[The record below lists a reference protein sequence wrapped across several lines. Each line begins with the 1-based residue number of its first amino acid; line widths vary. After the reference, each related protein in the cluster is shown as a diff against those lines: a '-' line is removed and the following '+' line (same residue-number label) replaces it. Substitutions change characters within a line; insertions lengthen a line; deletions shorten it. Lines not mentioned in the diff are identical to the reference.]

1 MKRIFSHILN
11 LIYPN
16 LCEICGRRLAPGEEV
31 MCLHCSYGL
40 PRTKAH
46 ESSFNVV
53 HERLAG
59 TTPVDR
65 GAGWF
70 YYYRESPYAA
80 MIHRGK
86 YNGHPELLRA
96 LARKYAREL
105 DRDGFF
111 EGIDVILGVPLHPLK
126 LMMRGYNQTD
136 YIAKGIRDVTGISI
150 GGNLKAA
157 RFRKTQ
163 TRKGVFSRW
172 LNSKGDYVAKNPGEL
187 AGKHVLVID
196 DVLTTGAT
204 LLTCCN
210 AIHQAA
216 PSARISVLALAVTKL
231 S

>member
-1 MKRIFSHILN
+1 MRIFSRILN

-16 LCEICGRRLAPGEEV
+16 LCEVCGRRLTSGEEV
-31 MCLHCSYGL
+31 MCLHCSYDL

-59 TTPVDR
+59 TTPVER

-70 YYYRESPYAA
+70 YYYRENPYAA

-86 YNGHPELLRA
+86 YNGHPELLRS
-96 LARKYAREL
+96 LARKYAGEL
-105 DRDGFF
+105 QRDGFF
-111 EGIDVILGVPLHPLK
+111 EGIDMIVAVPLHPFK

-136 YIAKGIRDVTGISI
+136 YIAKGISDVSGIRI
-150 GGNLKAA
+150 GNCLKATK
-157 RFRKTQ
+157 FRKTQ
-163 TRKGVFSRW
+163 TNKGVFSRW
-172 LNSKGDYVAKNPGEL
+172 INSQGDYVAKNAGEL
-187 AGKHVLVID
+187 AGKHILVID

-210 AIHQAA
+210 AIHHAA
-216 PSARISVLALAVTKL
+216 PTAKISVLTLAITKL